1 MQIKTKPRY
10 HFLPNIL
17 ANSKNLTTY
26 TIGEALG
33 KQALSHNSGR
43 KKRKR
48 KALPIKNLAISSKIT
63 QALSFDPAI
72 PFLGIY
78 PKSTLKEI
86 QNDVG
91 KSHSLKHYL

>member
-43 KKRKR
+43 KT
-48 KALPIKNLAISSKIT
+48 KNICTPYQEFGNIW
-63 QALSFDPAI
+63 
-72 PFLGIY
+72 
-78 PKSTLKEI
+78 
-86 QNDVG
+86 QNYVG
-91 KSHSLKHYL
+91 LTF

>member
-26 TIGEALG
+26 NIGEALG

-43 KKRKR
+43 KKK
-48 KALPIKNLAISSKIT
+48 
-63 QALSFDPAI
+63 
-72 PFLGIY
+72 
-78 PKSTLKEI
+78 KSTPYQEFGNI
-86 QNDVG
+86 
-91 KSHSLKHYL
+91 

>member
-33 KQALSHNSGR
+33 KQALSRNSCR
-43 KKRKR
+43 KKKK

-63 QALSFDPAI
+63 QVLPFDPAI